1 MEHNILFLALSKAI
15 LTSLAQGMI
24 IYLIIRYLLNIN
36 PAMPAEKRYKIFYA
50 ALILI
55 FTGFIIVLGR
65 FYLEGIEKAGISLPE
80 DFTSMK
86 GNTGAILLDTGRIS
100 ANYSVWIA
108 GLYFLGLFIQSI
120 FLLKGLYRIQKIS
133 KDYTLASDHFWN
145 VRIEQLRNK
154 MKIDKELTLFLSEKM
169 LIPFTSGFIKPM
181 ILFPVALLNRLSEE
195 QVEAILLHEMA
206 HIKRHD
212 YLFNILQRIMEI
224 VLFFNPMVW
233 LLAKDIRREREFCC
247 DDLVIDYSAN
257 AGIYAHAL
265 LQIAEIKLNTL
276 TLSLSASGEG
286 KYPLLKRIKRITA
299 MKNLNSNPKNHLF
312 TLLGIAAV
320 CLSIA
325 WAVPSQDTIIRKKTY
340 GTKVSELPE
349 APVPPARLVLKA
361 SAALPE
367 LSELPAIP
375 EPPAPPVLPALA
387 VPLAPLSPIPPAPL
401 DTNKLKSKFNSP
413 EWKKQMEEM
422 RINAEEMKKKFD
434 SPEWKKQMEEMKAN
448 ADEIKKKFDS
458 PEWKK
463 QMEEMKANAEEIKKK
478 FDSPEWKKQMESM
491 KIQAEQMKKKFDS
504 PEWKQKV
511 QELQKYKT
519 DTIKRY

>member
-1 MEHNILFLALSKAI
+1 
-15 LTSLAQGMI
+15 
-24 IYLIIRYLLNIN
+24 
-36 PAMPAEKRYKIFYA
+36 
-50 ALILI
+50 
-55 FTGFIIVLGR
+55 
-65 FYLEGIEKAGISLPE
+65 
-80 DFTSMK
+80 
-86 GNTGAILLDTGRIS
+86 
-100 ANYSVWIA
+100 
-108 GLYFLGLFIQSI
+108 
-120 FLLKGLYRIQKIS
+120 
-133 KDYTLASDHFWN
+133 
-145 VRIEQLRNK
+145 
-154 MKIDKELTLFLSEKM
+154 MKIEKELTLFLSEKM
-169 LIPFTSGFIKPM
+169 LIPLTAGFIKPM
-181 ILFPVALLNRLSEE
+181 ILFPIALLNRLSEE
-195 QVEAILLHEMA
+195 QVEAILLHELA

-247 DDLVIDYSAN
+247 DDLVLDYSAN
-257 AGIYAHAL
+257 PGIYAHAL

-276 TLSLSASGEG
+276 SLSLSASGEG

-299 MKNLNSNPKNHLF
+299 MKNLNPNPKNHLF

-325 WAVPSQDTIIRKKTY
+325 WAVPSRDTTILKKTS
-340 GTKVSELPE
+340 GTKVTELPE

-422 RINAEEMKKKFD
+422 
-434 SPEWKKQMEEMKAN
+434 KAN
-448 ADEIKKKFDS
+448 AD
-458 PEWKK
+458 
-463 QMEEMKANAEEIKKK
+463 EIKKK